1 MMTDLL
7 TIYNIYRNR
16 TPSMTARI
24 EAAVVVWCEAVFS
37 EDAGTAD
44 HANRVLFAQRCLDET
59 KRQKAVLML
68 LPLFATNADFQS
80 QGDSFS
86 DGAIAW
92 VVNHYL
98 STATALAGLLAGLA

>member
-1 MMTDLL
+1 MTDLL
-7 TIYNIYRNR
+7 GIYNIYRNR

-44 HANRVLFAQRCLDET
+44 HANRVTFSQKCLDEA

-68 LPLFATNADFQS
+68 LPLFATNVDFQAE
-80 QGDSFS
+80 GDSFA
-86 DGAIAW
+86 DGAISW

-98 STATALAGLLAGLA
+98 STPTALAGIVAGLA

>member
-1 MMTDLL
+1 MADLL
-7 TIYNIYRNR
+7 TVYNIYRNR
-16 TPSMTARI
+16 TPSMAARV
-24 EAAVVVWCEAVFS
+24 EAAVVLWCEARFS

-44 HANRVLFAQRCLDET
+44 HANRVAFAQKCLDET
-59 KRQKAVLML
+59 RRQKAVLML

-98 STATALAGLLAGLA
+98 SEPGLLAGIIGGLV